1 MKIKAEY
8 IPHMN
13 AFRLFVVE
21 NVQQTIA
28 YVDDLEEAEKLSI
41 ENGYEGLILEVD

>member
-13 AFRLFVVE
+13 DYRLFVNKE
-21 NVQQTIA
+21 QTIA
-28 YVDDLEEAEKLSI
+28 YVDDLEEVEKLSI
-41 ENGYEGLILEVD
+41 ENGYECLILEDD

>member
-13 AFRLFVVE
+13 SYRLFVNE
-21 NVQQTIA
+21 EQTIA
-28 YVDDLEEAEKLSI
+28 YVDDLEEAKKLSI
-41 ENGYEGLILEVD
+41 ENGYDCLILEEN